1 MVLGESN
8 PGGNSSD
15 GVDLTNRSSLEF
27 EYLESVTVAIDS
39 NFIHTLSIIY
49 VTSLS
54 HNYYYLHS
62 PVSMNFV
69 VLLLNV
75 TPAISDDCI

>member
-27 EYLESVTVAIDS
+27 EYLESETVAIDS
-39 NFIHTLSIIY
+39 NFIHTMSC
-49 VTSLS
+49 
-54 HNYYYLHS
+54 
-62 PVSMNFV
+62 
-69 VLLLNV
+69 
-75 TPAISDDCI
+75 D